1 VPITIQTPASGGP
14 LGIGM
19 TSTVTADITLFAD
32 NDFLE
37 IELKDNLETG
47 HLVGY
52 GSARTLHSPTA
63 DIVIGRTVQGPTT
76 NWQAYP
82 QWPTSAHLA
91 PMFMRVV
98 HKSSA
103 GTQKDALAMP
113 IAHDTITGLT
123 VALPALMPITT
134 PAGGFI
140 QSDRDTLELVLNSVW
155 RSFPPATP
163 GGTSVSM
170 AAIDVLRGP
179 PRSFLRRFG
188 SVFISGQGALSAVP
202 PGGFHSFGGTW
213 SIQTLP
219 PQLGVDHG
227 IVFEYH
233 RRLAQFVVL
242 RDEPT
247 SDLYVDVLEDSHWS
261 DNFILWQFPNP
272 IQIQYDVAP
281 GVVLIWNWLV

>member
-1 VPITIQTPASGGP
+1 MGPGFLVQGATDILGPFPNDWAWTARLFTVGPVEQNLVVGQLSNPTGSQFSIPMGYVNDATTTIFRPIPVPILDSRAVAQTPARLS
-14 LGIGM
+14 
-19 TSTVTADITLFAD
+19 V
-32 NDFLE
+32 
-37 IELKDNLETG
+37 EL
-47 HLVGY
+47 
-52 GSARTLHSPTA
+52 
-63 DIVIGRTVQGPTT
+63 TT
-76 NWQAYP
+76 NTGAVEDQTSIEVVPNFTVGLATYLGSVTRNQA
-82 QWPTSAHLA
+82 QA
-91 PMFMRVV
+91 
-98 HKSSA
+98 
-103 GTQKDALAMP
+103 Q
-113 IAHDTITGLT
+113 
-123 VALPALMPITT
+123 
-134 PAGGFI
+134 GGFV

-155 RSFPPATP
+155 RSFAPGAP
-163 GGTSVSM
+163 GGTTISM
-170 AAIDVLRGP
+170 AAIDALRGP
-179 PRSFLRRFG
+179 PRSVLRRFG
-188 SVFISGQGALSAVP
+188 SAFISGQGTLSAVP